1 MNPEALEAA
10 YKLFV
15 DTGYNG
21 TSDDFSSLIN
31 SNQEALNAS
40 FNQFTET
47 GYNGTEEDFK
57 ALLGVSGK
65 TTKPK
70 KEEVVK
76 TDDVELKKELIGKNL
91 KK

>member
-1 MNPEALEAA
+1 MNPKALEAA

-47 GYNGTEEDFK
+47 GY
-57 ALLGVSGK
+57 
-65 TTKPK
+65 K
-70 KEEVVK
+70 KF
-76 TDDVELKKELIGKNL
+76 GF
-91 KK
+91 